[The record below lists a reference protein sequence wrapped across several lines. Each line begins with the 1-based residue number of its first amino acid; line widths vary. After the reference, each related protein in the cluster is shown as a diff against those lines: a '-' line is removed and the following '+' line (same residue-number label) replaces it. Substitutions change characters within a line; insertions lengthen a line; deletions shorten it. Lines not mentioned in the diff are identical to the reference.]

1 MLKCSQTGFYDL
13 NVPESC
19 FGSPYRDLTIETLV
33 NLGFRTIA
41 VNQDVDVDAHSATE
55 SKKKKK
61 KGEPREV
68 VEAVP
73 TPFSLDELRN
83 LAKNVTFLNRITLI
97 FSRQDSLQRFL
108 KCSNFKK
115 YDLVAVIPTTMQALA
130 FICSNLEADILSYDP
145 QNKLNLKLNRKMY
158 SQLIEKG
165 FHFELT
171 YAPAIQNSSKRRNLI
186 NLSHL
191 YHTYGKSRNIIF
203 SSGAISPNFI
213 RGPYDIISLGFL
225 FGLSELQ
232 SKNSVL
238 HCPRKVTLNAL
249 GRRHGKA
256 LMIVENIITMD
267 INDTIIVESD
277 EEEDMDTGEP
287 VQKKPKQ

>member
-13 NVPESC
+13 NVSEFC
-19 FGSPYRDLTIETLV
+19 FSSPYRDLTIENLV

-41 VNQDVDVDAHSATE
+41 VNQDVDVDAYSTTE

-68 VEAVP
+68 VECVP
-73 TPFSLDELRN
+73 APFNLDELRN
-83 LAKNVTFLNRITLI
+83 LAKNVTFLNRLTLI

-115 YDLVAVIPTTMQALA
+115 YDLIAVIPTTMQALA
-130 FICSNLEADILSYDP
+130 FVCSNLEADILSYDP

-171 YAPAIQNSSKRRNLI
+171 YAPAIQNSTKRKNLI
-186 NLSHL
+186 SLSHL
-191 YHTYGKSRNIIF
+191 YHTYGKSCNIIF
-203 SSGAISPNFI
+203 SSGATSPNFI

-238 HCPRKVTLNAL
+238 YCPRKVTLNAL

-256 LMIVENIITMD
+256 LMIVENIVTMD

-277 EEEDMDTGEP
+277 EEENMDTGEP
-287 VQKKPKQ
+287 VQKKAKQ

>member
-13 NVPESC
+13 NVSEFC
-19 FGSPYRDLTIETLV
+19 FSSPYRDLTIENLV

-41 VNQDVDVDAHSATE
+41 VNQDVDVDAYSTTE

-68 VEAVP
+68 VECVP
-73 TPFSLDELRN
+73 APFNLDELRN
-83 LAKNVTFLNRITLI
+83 LAKNVTFLNRLTLI

-108 KCSNFKK
+108 KCSNFKN
-115 YDLVAVIPTTMQALA
+115 
-130 FICSNLEADILSYDP
+130 NLEADILSYDP

-171 YAPAIQNSSKRRNLI
+171 YAPAIQNSTKRKNLI
-186 NLSHL
+186 SLSHL
-191 YHTYGKSRNIIF
+191 YHTYGKSCNIIF
-203 SSGAISPNFI
+203 SSGATSPNFI

-238 HCPRKVTLNAL
+238 YCPRKVTLNAL

-256 LMIVENIITMD
+256 LMIVENIVTMD

-277 EEEDMDTGEP
+277 EEENMDTGEP
-287 VQKKPKQ
+287 VQKKAKQ